1 MSGWVYLP
9 YDILEIIFRYLEQ
22 ENRTSAHSTKS
33 IKVQQSDIFQFQL
46 TCKNWDSLARQNIHK
61 HVKIKRIQQLESFIS
76 TLKNSDVGPLVK
88 HIYLQR
94 QLRET
99 VTREK
104 LVVYI
109 QCIANFCT
117 FLKSLDMESGDFQ
130 GIWKLIKD
138 ERLKGNFTRLQAIPF
153 TKDKTNKHIL
163 DYNDTIFTLQQTIH
177 ELAVYNNNEPLD
189 ETKLRKFPNIDTVF
203 FKLGS
208 YSEVTTINRYM
219 KWLPSV
225 TNIEVD
231 FDNFKFY
238 LDQVDPEFPKH
249 VAPQVR
255 QLSIKYLLCKS
266 MIYSYLMNAFPNLQ
280 KLRLK
285 VLINNY
291 DKIAIPTNETVRF
304 LEYLLSVPELYVSYI
319 PVKNQN
325 DVMLGLRSRNKNIK
339 KLKIRYINI
348 PYSRGTSYLT
358 IKTCPNAQ
366 ERTSIEVF
374 YIDDIPSVLPRI
386 GLIEQSEKYLQYLDI
401 DMGLELSAVK
411 LIRQGLDYGVTLS
424 NILQQCPSLHG
435 ICIRNTVLNVFG
447 AHLQCQDGIEICDYI
462 TLINSLIRSSFL
474 PSLSSCASYIS
485 RFRLKNCRFSDEA
498 THLTPYIDMANTKF
512 HNIVYDNDDKK
523 LSRKAY
529 LKLTKTINNTISWY
543 LVQDDDVKTCAENDY
558 ENSLLNQEILSLS
571 IRCKDVFKVRI
582 SLLKLN
588 IIFET

>member
-22 ENRTSAHSTKS
+22 ENSNLAHTTKL

-46 TCKNWDSLARQNIHK
+46 TCKNWDSLARQKIYK

-99 VTREK
+99 VAREK

-109 QCIANFCT
+109 RCIANFCT
-117 FLKSLDMESGDFQ
+117 FLKSLNMESGDFQ
-130 GIWKLIKD
+130 GIWKIIKD

-153 TKDKTNKHIL
+153 MKDKTNKHIL
-163 DYNDTIFTLQQTIH
+163 DYNDTIFTLQQTLR
-177 ELAVYNNNEPLD
+177 ELAVYNNNESLD
-189 ETKLRKFPNIDTVF
+189 ESKLRNFPNIDTVF

-225 TNIEVD
+225 TRIEVD

-238 LDQVDPEFPKH
+238 LNQVDSEFSIH
-249 VAPQVR
+249 VSPQVS
-255 QLSIKYLLCKS
+255 QLSIKYLLCKN
-266 MIYSYLMNAFPNLQ
+266 MIYSYLMKAFPNLQ
-280 KLRLK
+280 NLRLK

-291 DKIAIPTNETVRF
+291 DQITIPTNETVQF

-325 DVMLGLRSRNKNIK
+325 DVMLAIRSKNRIIK

-348 PYSRGTSYLT
+348 PSSRGTSYLT
-358 IKTCPNAQ
+358 IKTCPNIK

-386 GLIEQSEKYLQYLDI
+386 GLIEQSDKYLQYLDI

-424 NILQQCPSLHG
+424 NILQQCPDLRG
-435 ICIRNTVLNVFG
+435 ICIRNTVLNEFG
-447 AHLQCQDGIEICDYI
+447 THLQCQGGIEICDYI
-462 TLINSLIRSSFL
+462 TLTNSLIHPSFL

-485 RFRLKNCRFSDEA
+485 RLRLKNCRFTDEA
-498 THLTPYIDMANTKF
+498 TRSTREIDMSNTEF
-512 HNIVYDNDDKK
+512 HNIVYDDDYKGFPK
-523 LSRKAY
+523 KAY
-529 LKLTKTINNTISWY
+529 LKLTKTTNNAISWY
-543 LVQDDDVKTCAENDY
+543 LVQDDDVKTCTENDY
-558 ENSLLNQEILSLS
+558 ENSLPDQETLSLS
-571 IRCKDVFKVRI
+571 IRCKDVYKIRI

>member
-1 MSGWVYLP
+1 MVR
-9 YDILEIIFRYLEQ
+9 LEP

-33 IKVQQSDIFQFQL
+33 IKVQQNDIFQFQL
-46 TCKNWDSLARQNIHK
+46 TCKNWDSLARQKIYK
-61 HVKIKRIQQLESFIS
+61 HVKIKRIQQLESFIY

-109 QCIANFCT
+109 RCIANFCT
-117 FLKSLDMESGDFQ
+117 FLKSLNMESGDFQ
-130 GIWKLIKD
+130 GIWNLIKD
-138 ERLKGNFTRLQAIPF
+138 ERLKGNFTKLQAIPF

-163 DYNDTIFTLQQTIH
+163 DYNDTIFTLQQTLH
-177 ELAVYNNNEPLD
+177 ELAVYNNSESLD
-189 ETKLRKFPNIDTVF
+189 ETKLRKFPNINTVF

-208 YSEVTTINRYM
+208 YCEVATVNRYM

-225 TNIEVD
+225 TSIEVD

-238 LDQVDPEFPKH
+238 QNQVDHEFPIH
-249 VAPQVR
+249 ISPQVK

-266 MIYSYLMNAFPNLQ
+266 MIYSYLMKAFPNLQ
-280 KLRLK
+280 DLRLK

-291 DKIAIPTNETVRF
+291 DKIAIPTNETVQF

-339 KLKIRYINI
+339 KLKIRYIHI
-348 PYSRGTSYLT
+348 SSPRGTSYLT
-358 IKTCPNAQ
+358 IKTCPNVK

-401 DMGLELSAVK
+401 DMGLELSAEK
-411 LIRQGLDYGVTLS
+411 LIRRGLDYGVTLS
-424 NILQQCPSLHG
+424 NILQQSPNLRG

-447 AHLQCQDGIEICDYI
+447 THLQEDGIEICDYI
-462 TLINSLIRSSFL
+462 TLANSLIHSSFL
-474 PSLSSCASYIS
+474 PSLSSCASYIF

-498 THLTPYIDMANTKF
+498 MRSTPDIDMSNTRF
-512 HNIVYDNDDKK
+512 NNIVYDDYDKR

-543 LVQDDDVKTCAENDY
+543 LVQDDDVKTCTENDY
-558 ENSLLNQEILSLS
+558 ENSLPDQEIISLS
-571 IRCKDVFKVRI
+571 IRCRDVHKVRI
-582 SLLKLN
+582 SLFKLN
-588 IIFET
+588 IVFET